1 MSSSGIQSIN
11 SGPLIIRTYNQNY
24 STLSTTNTYLLGQY
38 ETPIPSNYILITTLN
53 GQLAP
58 TNHPIVSSMNVS
70 TLNINNGFFSTMTG
84 CTINNRVIETSSIIT
99 STLQVS
105 TFANFR
111 AEVSSFALSTTL
123 SETPS
128 NWWGKYI
135 FVNPTE
141 NNQKIN
147 LSVTNVSDGI
157 FMVFKNTRE
166 TDDHFFILSP
176 VDGANDYTVNARSS
190 LTVMYKSFDAGS
202 QSAGWKQISNS

>member
-58 TNHPIVSSMNVS
+58 TNNPTVSSMNVS
-70 TLNINNGFFSTMTG
+70 TLNMNNGFFSTLTG
-84 CTINNRVIETSSIIT
+84 CTIINRAIQTSSIIT

-111 AEVSSFALSTTL
+111 AQVSSVSLSGDIAEL
-123 SETPS
+123 PS

-135 FVNPTE
+135 FINPTQ
-141 NNQKIN
+141 NNKTIQ
-147 LSVTNVSDGI
+147 LSVANVSDGI
-157 FMVFKNTRE
+157 FIVFKNSRE
-166 TDDHFFILSP
+166 TDGNFFVLSP
-176 VDGANDYTVNARSS
+176 VDGNLSYTVNARSS
-190 LTVMYKSFDAGS
+190 VTVMYKSFDVGT
-202 QSAGWKQISNS
+202 QSAGWKQVSNA